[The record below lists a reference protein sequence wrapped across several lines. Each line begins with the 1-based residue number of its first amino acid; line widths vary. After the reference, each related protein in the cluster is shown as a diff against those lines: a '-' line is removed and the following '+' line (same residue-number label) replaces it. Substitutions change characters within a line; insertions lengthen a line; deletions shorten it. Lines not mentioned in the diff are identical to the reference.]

1 MAETLAIWV
10 SNPALKR
17 DLHSLLARPPFGRS
31 GYVLSVQS
39 LRNRSRWLRT
49 QDQTVSFA
57 GKCPIVRFSNARPPG
72 ALFYTHMH
80 GREMA
85 VIRLLSARKT
95 QKQMNQK
102 TINSFTVPTWAQQSC
117 SLLAR

>member
-1 MAETLAIWV
+1 MAEILAIWV

-31 GYVLSVQS
+31 SYVLSVQS

-57 GKCPIVRFSNARPPG
+57 GKCPIVRFRNARGPPG
-72 ALFYTHMH
+72 ALFYTRMH
-80 GREMA
+80 GEEMA

-95 QKQMNQK
+95 QK
-102 TINSFTVPTWAQQSC
+102 
-117 SLLAR
+117 